1 MTPTAAPSPPSILHV
16 VDSLEVGGLERV
28 VTDLAIAQQA
38 AGSRV
43 AVFSIADSTG
53 FVPVLEAAGIPVLMG
68 GKSGTLDRKVLARLR
83 RAALGEGAQVV
94 HAHNFVPNYYAAIAL
109 LGTWRRP
116 VLVGTCHDMGT
127 RLGNA
132 RLRRLYRLSL
142 LRTQR
147 VAMVGRQVHER
158 FVGAG
163 YVRAEHAETLL
174 NGIPLAPFAWSP
186 QRRDEARRRLGLDH
200 GDLVVG
206 HVGRL
211 VDLKNQKA
219 LIERMPA
226 LASEFPR
233 LRLVLVG
240 EGPTRQAL
248 QAQAE
253 SLGVRERVVF
263 AGARH
268 DVADLLPAFDVF
280 ALPSLTE
287 GLSIALLEACAS
299 SLAIV
304 ATAVGGNPEVIQDG
318 VTGRLVPVG
327 DGAALQAALHEL
339 LALPELR
346 ARRGA
351 AACAWVGAHAS
362 IESLRD
368 AYAGFYARAR
378 GVRE

>member
-1 MTPTAAPSPPSILHV
+1 MMQTAVFRPASIVHV

-43 AVFSIADSTG
+43 TVFSIADSAG

-83 RAALGEGAQVV
+83 QAALGQRVQVV
-94 HAHNFVPNYYAAIAL
+94 HAHNFVPNYYAALAL

-116 VLVGTCHDMGT
+116 ALVGTCHDMGM
-127 RLGNA
+127 RLANA

-158 FVGAG
+158 FVGEG
-163 YVRAEHAETLL
+163 YVRAEDAETLL
-174 NGIPLAPFAWSP
+174 NGIPLAPFAGSP
-186 QRRDEARRRLGLDH
+186 QRREEARRRLGL
-200 GDLVVG
+200 GETDLIIG

-211 VDLKNQKA
+211 VELKNQKA
-219 LIERMPA
+219 LIDCLPA
-226 LASEFPR
+226 LASEFPQ

-240 EGPTRQAL
+240 EGPTRDAL
-248 QAQAE
+248 QAQAA
-253 SLGVRERVVF
+253 SLGVSDRVML

-268 DVADLLPAFDVF
+268 DISDLLPAFDVF
-280 ALPSLTE
+280 ALPSFTE

-299 SLAIV
+299 GLAIV

-318 VTGRLVPVG
+318 VSGRLVTVG
-327 DGAALQAALHEL
+327 DTAALQAALREL
-339 LALPELR
+339 LASPDLR

-351 AACAWVGAHAS
+351 SARDWVAAYAS
-362 IESLRD
+362 IEALRD
-368 AYAGFYARAR
+368 AYAGFYARALGTR
-378 GVRE
+378 T